1 MCDGFQNQSSWPNDF
16 FRGWPEVICSVPFF
30 QSTSICAASPSRE
43 PDVTIKPPLR
53 TVRASF
59 PAHGSSPHQSI
70 AFLILQAFGSLV
82 LKHVYQVVVL
92 MRAPV
97 GLMLDMVDVPPGLF
111 IDKKHLCCKS
121 SGWRWIFLPG
131 GAALDEAVQ
140 DREQLTQHS
149 DQSFYGFSSG
159 S

>member
-1 MCDGFQNQSSWPNDF
+1 MAVWMH
-16 FRGWPEVICSVPFF
+16 E
-30 QSTSICAASPSRE
+30 
-43 PDVTIKPPLR
+43 
-53 TVRASF
+53 
-59 PAHGSSPHQSI
+59 
-70 AFLILQAFGSLV
+70 
-82 LKHVYQVVVL
+82 YQVVVL

-111 IDKKHLCCKS
+111 IERKHLCCKS

-159 S
+159 SSAYVERFHILVATSRRYSRHVEHAPHARPSPLHKALALMLTTIVIERRAPYQGCQRLMSTTT

>member
-59 PAHGSSPHQSI
+59 
-70 AFLILQAFGSLV
+70 
-82 LKHVYQVVVL
+82 
-92 MRAPV
+92 RAPV

>member
-1 MCDGFQNQSSWPNDF
+1 MRAFGGVRVGYWWFLDSVSVHGVSALQSN
-16 FRGWPEVICSVPFF
+16 SVN
-30 QSTSICAASPSRE
+30 THGIK
-43 PDVTIKPPLR
+43 KPPVPHTDTTKRSHL
-53 TVRASF
+53 
-59 PAHGSSPHQSI
+59 PSSARI
-70 AFLILQAFGSLV
+70 V
-82 LKHVYQVVVL
+82 LWSPQ
-92 MRAPV
+92 R
-97 GLMLDMVDVPPGLF
+97 
-111 IDKKHLCCKS
+111 KHLSCKS

>member
-1 MCDGFQNQSSWPNDF
+1 MP
-16 FRGWPEVICSVPFF
+16 R
-30 QSTSICAASPSRE
+30 
-43 PDVTIKPPLR
+43 
-53 TVRASF
+53 
-59 PAHGSSPHQSI
+59 SSPGHKTGRHSSCTSTVERVTPWAFRRSI
-70 AFLILQAFGSLV
+70 RLFRRCKAVESIVLPQAWVSVNIHEILKSFSLAIKLREHSRNQETTVPHTDTTKRSHLPSSARIV
-82 LKHVYQVVVL
+82 LWSPQ
-92 MRAPV
+92 R
-97 GLMLDMVDVPPGLF
+97 
-111 IDKKHLCCKS
+111 KHLCCKS